1 MNAQI
6 QPRLQT
12 TGPREQTHRA
22 PVSISMRT
30 FRNAARKQESLLAPA
45 ERRALYYLAAR
56 MPAWVTP
63 DHLTLLGF
71 LAMALAG
78 ASFAAARW
86 WPPALLAG
94 CFWIAV
100 NWFGDSLDGTLARV
114 RNRQRPRYGFY
125 VDHMVDAF
133 GAVFLLAGLAGS
145 GYMSA
150 TVAAALLI
158 VYSILCINVYLATYT
173 LGTFQLS
180 FWKFSPTEVRILLI
194 AGNTVAYL
202 RPRVFDSQWLFYDV
216 AGAVAS
222 VVLAV
227 VLVVSTVRNTAA
239 LYREEK
245 L

>member
-1 MNAQI
+1 MKTLI
-6 QPRLQT
+6 QPREPIEMLRQET
-12 TGPREQTHRA
+12 PRA
-22 PVSISMRT
+22 PVSISLRA
-30 FRNAARKQESLLAPA
+30 FRNAARKQESILAPA
-45 ERRALYYLAAR
+45 ERRALLYLAAR

-86 WPPALLAG
+86 WPPALVAG

-125 VDHMVDAF
+125 VDHMADAF
-133 GAVFLLAGLAGS
+133 GTVFLLGGLAAS

-150 TVAAALLI
+150 AIAGVLLI

-173 LGTFQLS
+173 LGTFELS

-194 AGNTVAYL
+194 AGNTVSYVQ
-202 RPRVFDSQWLFYDV
+202 PRVFGGHFLFYDV
-216 AGAVAS
+216 AGGIAAA
-222 VVLAV
+222 VLAV
-227 VLVVSTVRNTAA
+227 VLVVSTARNTAA